1 MAARRASVS
10 RKTLETEVEVE
21 LALDGSGTVEV
32 ASGIGFFDHML
43 GALARHARFDLKL
56 RCAGDLEVD
65 DHHTVEDCALAFG
78 QALDRA
84 LGERRGIAR
93 FGAAFAPLD

>member
-10 RKTLETEVEVE
+10 RKTLETEVAVE

-43 GALARHARFDLKL
+43 TALARHARFDLKL
-56 RCAGDLEVD
+56 SCQGDLEVGKAMYAQR
-65 DHHTVEDCALAFG
+65 CAGANECAMF
-78 QALDRA
+78 
-84 LGERRGIAR
+84 AR
-93 FGAAFAPLD
+93 